1 MATTDLE
8 QSIPDK
14 HTTEVNSQAN
24 ELGGFFGWGFLFIFI
39 YIFTSVYCS
48 TQHFN
53 FQIPELNF
61 SEKGQINSGS

>member
-24 ELGGFFGWGFLFIFI
+24 ELGVFWAGVSYSFL
-39 YIFTSVYCS
+39 YIFLHLYCS

-53 FQIPELNF
+53 LQILELHF